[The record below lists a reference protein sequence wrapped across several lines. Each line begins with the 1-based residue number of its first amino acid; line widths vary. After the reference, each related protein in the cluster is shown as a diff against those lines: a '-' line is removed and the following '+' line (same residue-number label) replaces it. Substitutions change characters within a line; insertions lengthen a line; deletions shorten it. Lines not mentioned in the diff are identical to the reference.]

1 MKILLDLFR
10 NYDRFYTQPPFL
22 GTEKS
27 LDNWLVCLFKI
38 RFGGIQKHNDRNCV
52 NVTTDLTA
60 GHTQQTCPLPDAAL
74 KG

>member
-10 NYDRFYTQPPFL
+10 NYNHFYTQPPFL
-22 GTEKS
+22 ETEKS
-27 LDNWLVCLFKI
+27 LDLSVYLKSTLVAYRSI
-38 RFGGIQKHNDRNCV
+38 
-52 NVTTDLTA
+52 TTDLTA